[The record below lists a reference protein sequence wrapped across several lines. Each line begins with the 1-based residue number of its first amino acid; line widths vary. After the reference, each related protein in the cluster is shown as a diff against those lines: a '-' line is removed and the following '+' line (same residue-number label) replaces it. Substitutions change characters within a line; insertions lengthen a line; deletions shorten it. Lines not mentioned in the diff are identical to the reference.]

1 MASPTNR
8 QKNRGIITLLAR
20 SMPPPMPRAMMSSV
34 PAIAATCQPVLPQ
47 GDAAVSK

>member
-1 MASPTNR
+1 MASPTNK

-20 SMPPPMPRAMMSSV
+20 SMPPMPRAMMSSV

-47 GDAAVSK
+47 EDAAVLK